1 MFIAKVI
8 LLALIQGFTEL
19 LPVSSSAHVVVAEK
33 LMGLNPSSPQMTL
46 LLVLLHSGTMF
57 AVIVFFWKTWK
68 LAYFSSAAEFKRFAV
83 LALSAL
89 VLTGAVGQAIKMLIV
104 MLVFQ
109 GQENVEIEQLFS
121 HLELIAPALLAAGL
135 FILAAGLLEKR
146 RLNAVTLLAEIGSSS
161 EAEAPVSTIV
171 DEHLAIGNADG
182 SLRFGQAYCIG
193 LVQGLAIPFR
203 GFSRSGT
210 TISTGM
216 LLGVAKGPAERF
228 SFALAVLLTPAA
240 VGVEI
245 VRLLRAS
252 HAHLPGAASVDVH
265 GALRFGL
272 LGMVFSFIAGLL
284 ALKWLS
290 SWLRSGRWYL
300 FGIYCVAASAV
311 VMVLHLKGF

>member
-1 MFIAKVI
+1 MSLAKVI

-46 LLVLLHSGTMF
+46 LLVLLHTGTMF

-68 LAYFSSAAEFKRFAV
+68 IAYFSSRIELKRFAV
-83 LALSAL
+83 LALAAL
-89 VLTGAVGQAIKMLIV
+89 VLTGAVGQAIKMLIA

-121 HLELIAPALLAAGL
+121 HLELIAPALLVAGI
-135 FILAAGLLEKR
+135 FILTAGLLEKR
-146 RLNAVTLLAEIGSSS
+146 RLKTVTLPV
-161 EAEAPVSTIV
+161 EAEGSRATDAPAAAIV
-171 DEHLAIGNADG
+171 DEHIAVGNTDG
-182 SLRFGQAYCIG
+182 SLTFGQAYCIG

-216 LLGVAKGPAERF
+216 LLGVAKGTAERF

-240 VGVEI
+240 VGFEI

-252 HAHLPGAASVDVH
+252 HAQLPGAARIDVH
-265 GALRFGL
+265 GALLFGL
-272 LGMVFSFIAGLL
+272 LGMVFSFIAGLV